1 MFLSYAIKL
10 DWKSMLAAHLSECGV
25 KVSPE
30 QIVRIAEKPMLALNS
45 VCVVLKGMRPR
56 FVRASLVLEVMEI
69 ERELNRLEGMKSI
82 FDLPI
87 KYAEWMI
94 ESGCKIE
101 DHAALRDLA
110 PSRIEFDWVCAEF
123 DIDHRVFYSLIDI
136 ASGLATKFFHPRLTK
151 GGFFASQLKGA
162 LMLRDKAVALDQYA
176 KGREDVAYWGIMHD
190 MADICNA

>member
-10 DWKSMLAAHLSECGV
+10 DWRSMLAAHLSV
-25 KVSPE
+25 APE
-30 QIVRIAEKPMLALNS
+30 QIVRISEKPMLALNT
-45 VCVVLKGMRPR
+45 VCVILKGMRPR
-56 FVRASLVLEVMEI
+56 FVRASVILEVLEI

-94 ESGCKIE
+94 ESGCSIE
-101 DHAALRDLA
+101 DDVALHNLA
-110 PSRIEFDWVCAEF
+110 PSRMEFDWVCEEF

-136 ASGLATKFFHPRLTK
+136 ASGLARKFFHPRLTK

-162 LMLRDKAVALDQYA
+162 LMLRNKAIALDQYV
-176 KGREDVAYWGIMHD
+176 KGRENAAYWGVMHD